1 MIYAPEG
8 SRLHT
13 PENQA
18 ALRSISAM
26 EHAMHTGMI
35 LEARAVLCDSSHNLA
50 GFPCRVCVASSHGKR
65 AQWASQKARQK
76 TSH

>member
-35 LEARAVLCDSSHNLA
+35 LEARAVLCDSIISP
-50 GFPCRVCVASSHGKR
+50 FPCRVCVASSHGKR

>member
-1 MIYAPEG
+1 MHTASVSEGIQTPKQLTSKLSGGQKMIYAPEG

-26 EHAMHTGMI
+26 EHAMHTADDPGG
-35 LEARAVLCDSSHNLA
+35 S
-50 GFPCRVCVASSHGKR
+50 CRPL
-65 AQWASQKARQK
+65 
-76 TSH
+76 

>member
-35 LEARAVLCDSSHNLA
+35 LEAAIISP
-50 GFPCRVCVASSHGKR
+50 FPCRVCVASSHGKR

>member
-35 LEARAVLCDSSHNLA
+35 LEARAVL
-50 GFPCRVCVASSHGKR
+50 
-65 AQWASQKARQK
+65 
-76 TSH
+76 

>member
-35 LEARAVLCDSSHNLA
+35 LEARAVLCDPAIISP
-50 GFPCRVCVASSHGKR
+50 FPCRVCVASSHGKR